1 MIIDWSSLA
10 RRFLLVTLAGVALA
24 ALTSCGGGGDGGG
37 GPGVMI
43 TPPPTTS
50 PPTTPPPGAR
60 GVLVSGTSGCSTPVH
75 MRFFQYRTRSVSSL
89 AGQWPGGNNVYV
101 ISPGGTHQRTLAC
114 RPGYMVCYGGRNPA
128 NNRFWGAGIDGREVC
143 TNCCTTCPSSGS
155 RNLSFGSLQ
164 CTGGGGGGG
173 GGGTQPIRDVNVTIP
188 SSCSREVE
196 VCVRDNECEDGDQ
209 VRVSVNSSVV
219 FSGEIVNEW
228 QCRTVPVRTGSNSI
242 EFFAIN
248 GTGFK
253 GNCSYRD
260 ENTGELRVRGGSSS
274 RNQSWT
280 HLGGT
285 GSSARLNV
293 TVGPPGGSCTPGG
306 TTPPPPTRRLYGAIA
321 FSYNGST
328 CEGGHSAGIS
338 GSYSSKSAAES
349 NALSGCRQRNG
360 RSCRIVATFGSAYA
374 GNNQC
379 GAIAYGERSGGCT
392 RAVGTGSTLS
402 SAISDTL
409 TSCRSGGYSCSI
421 IPRDTRGQ
429 LALCSE

>member
-1 MIIDWSSLA
+1 MSTLVSLPIIRNNDKKPRSLSIVTVSQNSLAKKYPRIRRYEMIIDWT
-10 RRFLLVTLAGVALA
+10 RRRKALLVTLACLALV

-37 GPGVMI
+37 GPGVII
-43 TPPPTTS
+43 TPPSTTS

-164 CTGGGGGGG
+164 CTGGGWRWHAADTRCQCDG
-173 GGGTQPIRDVNVTIP
+173 IP

-219 FSGEIVNEW
+219 FSGEIVNE
-228 QCRTVPVRTGSNSI
+228 CPMSNCARTDR
-242 EFFAIN
+242 E
-248 GTGFK
+248 
-253 GNCSYRD
+253 
-260 ENTGELRVRGGSSS
+260 
-274 RNQSWT
+274 
-280 HLGGT
+280 
-285 GSSARLNV
+285 
-293 TVGPPGGSCTPGG
+293 
-306 TTPPPPTRRLYGAIA
+306 
-321 FSYNGST
+321 
-328 CEGGHSAGIS
+328 
-338 GSYSSKSAAES
+338 
-349 NALSGCRQRNG
+349 
-360 RSCRIVATFGSAYA
+360 
-374 GNNQC
+374 
-379 GAIAYGERSGGCT
+379 
-392 RAVGTGSTLS
+392 
-402 SAISDTL
+402 
-409 TSCRSGGYSCSI
+409 
-421 IPRDTRGQ
+421 Q
-429 LALCSE
+429 LD